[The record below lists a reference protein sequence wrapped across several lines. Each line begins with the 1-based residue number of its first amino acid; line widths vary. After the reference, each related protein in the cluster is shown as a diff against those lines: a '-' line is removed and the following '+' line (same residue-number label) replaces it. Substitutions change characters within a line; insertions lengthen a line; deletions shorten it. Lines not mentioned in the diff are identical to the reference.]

1 MIPGGPHITKPKE
14 LLSLRHNN
22 SLSQCPELSPVPGS
36 EKSGGCEC
44 DVGLDTE
51 GLSSWAKTWVELL
64 NLSFFPGVLSSFGD
78 FYHELLRG

>member
-36 EKSGGCEC
+36 EKSGRCEC

-51 GLSSWAKTWVELL
+51 GVSSWESRL
-64 NLSFFPGVLSSFGD
+64 G
-78 FYHELLRG
+78 